1 MFKYSSRVL
10 NFSDLIFLMVHF
22 SMNRLVRFSV
32 ENTLDQM
39 RERESVCVCVCVCVG
54 GGWGWGGGA

>member
-1 MFKYSSRVL
+1 
-10 NFSDLIFLMVHF
+10 MVHF

-39 RERESVCVCVCVCVG
+39 RERESVCVCVCVCVLNRERKREIG
-54 GGWGWGGGA
+54 RS